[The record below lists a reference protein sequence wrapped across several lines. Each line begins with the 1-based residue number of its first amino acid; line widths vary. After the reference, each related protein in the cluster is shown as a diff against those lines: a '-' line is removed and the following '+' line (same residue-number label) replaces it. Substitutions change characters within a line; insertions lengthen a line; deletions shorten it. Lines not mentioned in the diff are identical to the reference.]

1 MDSKKT
7 LWSGAGLLVVGLLLC
22 MWQKH
27 NVMQLLGGLI
37 ALVLLLAGCLF
48 VFMGVLEA
56 KEDAATRAKDVADAA
71 KADEMAAK
79 E

>member
-7 LWSGAGLLVVGLLLC
+7 LALGAVLLVVGVLACLVF
-22 MWQKH
+22 KAA
-27 NVMQLLGGLI
+27 VVQLLGGLF
-37 ALVLLLAGCLF
+37 ALACLLAGALF
-48 VFMGVLEA
+48 LGMGYLEA
-56 KEDAATRAKDVADAA
+56 KEDAATRAKDAAEAA